1 LGYGK
6 REVMETESI
15 YDLLQGVKDGEIN
28 PLEAYI
34 ILKNQQTILES
45 ALKQVQ
51 EQAIDEGLKYGEKSF
66 SAYGAKVEMRSAP
79 AVYKFDETVQQFE
92 ARLKAMKD
100 QSKIG
105 SFVDPDTGVEINKA
119 VKIEGKQTISI
130 SFK

>member
-1 LGYGK
+1 
-6 REVMETESI
+6 MEHESI

-34 ILKNQQTILES
+34 ILKNQQILIES
-45 ALKQVQ
+45 SIKQIQ
-51 EQAIDEGLKYGEKSF
+51 EQAINEGLKYGEKSF
-66 SAYGAKVEMRSAP
+66 DAFGARIEMRNSP
-79 AVYKFDETVQQFE
+79 STYRFDETVQQFE

-100 QSKIG
+100 QAKIG

-119 VKIEGKQTISI
+119 IKLDGKQTISV